1 MDFQANYPIYLQI
14 AEDVKR
20 RIVIG
25 ELKPGDKLPSNAEL
39 AIAYQVN
46 PNTVQRI
53 YRQLE
58 AEGISYTKRG
68 IGTFLAEDPAMPERL
83 RQEIG
88 EKLSAQFLRRKKSI
102 KRLDTFL
109 FARSCLRSGRTERQ
123 RKKHNDEGCRRT
135 GKTQQ
140 RQRHLS
146 GNAHRRGK

>member
-68 IGTFLAEDPAMPERL
+68 IGTFWRKI
-83 RQEIG
+83 RQCRNACG
-88 EKLSAQFLRRKKSI
+88 RKSAKNS
-102 KRLDTFL
+102 
-109 FARSCLRSGRTERQ
+109 APSS
-123 RKKHNDEGCRRT
+123 
-135 GKTQQ
+135 
-140 RQRHLS
+140 
-146 GNAHRRGK
+146 